1 MCVCVCRPPEEGSG
15 RVERAA
21 QAGCYTMVFAVLA
34 LSTLATRLPPLP
46 PECSAVTYAIHKPR
60 GVLSAARDANPH
72 RRTLTDVM
80 VAAGVEPLPGH
91 VGRLDLETSGLILVT
106 ADGLLLEAALGIP
119 RPGVTDSEVASAS
132 LTKTYELLL
141 AGRHAP
147 DSPVLRDLGEPLT
160 HQRGGR
166 EFHSDAAVGVRH
178 LRSYQ
183 CAHSNPSPHRGLH
196 PGPRPRP
203 HSSPHSHLHPSQLS
217 P

>member
-1 MCVCVCRPPEEGSG
+1 MNNHAPSWRRQGWWRIAPHD
-15 RVERAA
+15 
-21 QAGCYTMVFAVLA
+21 MVFAVLV
-34 LSTLATRLPPLP
+34 LSLLGTRLPLLP

-106 ADGLLLEAALGIP
+106 ADSLLLEAALGIP
-119 RPGVTDSEVASAS
+119 RPGIAASEVASAS

-141 AGRHAP
+141 AGRHAA
-147 DSPVLRDLGEPLT
+147 DSPALRDLGEPLT

-166 EFHSDAAVGVRH
+166 EFHSDAAAGVRH
-178 LRSYQ
+178 LRSFQ
-183 CAHSNPSPHRGLH
+183 CAYSNPGPH
-196 PGPRPRP
+196 PGPHPCP
-203 HSSPHSHLHPSQLS
+203 HPHLHPSQPPL
-217 P
+217 